1 MAVSL
6 RIQSWFSRA
15 IELLTSPSPV
25 GFLKILTWL
34 WMLALLVLGLGLW
47 WWFLNRGAIQ
57 FDLHDW
63 VEASKRYAFLQDAL
77 KTGQFPLH
85 MPGTSGLRTITD
97 RYLSVV
103 DTLFSPQIILLG
115 ILDLGEFVVANT
127 WLLFGAG
134 FAGLLLLKKELKLSL
149 LSFTLLYLLLFFN
162 GHVVDHIAV
171 GHIHWAAYFLIP
183 YFILAVVKLIG
194 GETGWRWTLWV
205 SILVLIFMLQGAYHL
220 VVIALFSL
228 VLIIPARTDL
238 TVPIIRVG
246 VASLLLSMIRILPP
260 LLHYGAFDTEFL
272 SGFSSSANLLSGLIE
287 LREMTRASIMNPSPL
302 SPLDWWE
309 LDYFIGLAG
318 LGFILFFGAWKSLR
332 SPDDKGLA
340 RATAL
345 PILALSI
352 LSIGRIYKIFHLLQI
367 PLLSTQRVSSRLF
380 ILPLAFLALLAVVQ
394 FDRWTREERYR
405 GAGAVLGAS
414 AICVVGNDLWQHFK
428 LWRVTNMAG
437 IFPKTPLELSRFY
450 VANHPDPIYAGLIWV
465 GLSVTALTLIVLVLK
480 AIRELADR

>member
-1 MAVSL
+1 
-6 RIQSWFSRA
+6 
-15 IELLTSPSPV
+15 
-25 GFLKILTWL
+25 
-34 WMLALLVLGLGLW
+34 MLALLVLGLGLW

-57 FDLHDW
+57 FNLHDW

-85 MPGTSGLRTITD
+85 MPGTSGLRTVTD

-103 DTLFSPQIILLG
+103 DTLFSPQVILLG
-115 ILDLGEFVVANT
+115 VLDLGEFVVANT

-134 FAGLLLLKKELKLSL
+134 FTGLLLLKKELKLSL
-149 LSFTLLYLLLFFN
+149 LSFTLLYMLLFFN

-171 GHIHWAAYFLIP
+171 GHVHWAAYFLIP

-220 VVIALFSL
+220 VVIALFFL
-228 VLIIPARTDL
+228 VLIIPARLDL
-238 TVPIIRVG
+238 TGPILRVG
-246 VASLLLSMIRILPP
+246 ATSLLLSMVRILPP
-260 LLHYGAFDTEFL
+260 LLHFSDFDTEFL
-272 SGFSSSANLLSGLIE
+272 SGFSSSGGVLSGLIN
-287 LREMTRASIMNPSPL
+287 LRDLTRAEIMNPSPL

-309 LDYFIGLAG
+309 FDYFIGLAS
-318 LGFILFFGAWKSLR
+318 LGFILFFGVWKSLR

-340 RATAL
+340 RATTF

-394 FDRWTREERYR
+394 FDRWMREERYR

-437 IFPKTPLELSRFY
+437 IFPETPLELSRFY
-450 VANHPDPIYAGLIWV
+450 VANHADPDYI
-465 GLSVTALTLIVLVLK
+465 ALLLTGIAITLLTISILVIL
-480 AIRELADR
+480 ALREKPSDIPSDPANP